1 MFGNIKDMMGKL
13 QEAQAQAQEMKERL
27 EQVEIKEN
35 YQGVELIVNGNRKVR
50 DLKIDPK
57 LLEDHEEL
65 EDKLLLALNQALQKA
80 EGLHEAE
87 MKSMAK
93 GMMPGMDL
101 FK

>member
-1 MFGNIKDMMGKL
+1 MFGNLKDMMGKL
-13 QEAQAQAQEMKERL
+13 QEAQAQAQDLKDRL
-27 EQVEIKEN
+27 EQIEIQER
-35 YQGVELIVNGNRKVR
+35 YQGIELILNGNRKIR

-65 EDKLLLALNQALQKA
+65 EDKLLLALKQGLEKA
-80 EGLHEAE
+80 EGLHDEE
-87 MKSMAK
+87 MKKMAK

>member
-1 MFGNIKDMMGKL
+1 MFGNLKDMMGKL
-13 QEAQAQAQEMKERL
+13 QEAQAQAQDMKDRL
-27 EQVEIKEN
+27 EQIEIKER
-35 YQGVELIVNGNRKVR
+35 YQGIELILNGNRKIR

-65 EDKLLLALNQALQKA
+65 EDKLLLALNQGLAKA
-80 EGLHEAE
+80 EALHDEE
-87 MKSMAK
+87 MKNMAK